1 MAIEPAVYDLTV
13 YRGTT
18 MDLTADV
25 EGLLITGGT
34 AVVECA
40 IPVTGSVDDDLNQLR
55 LTLTPTQTENAQPGR
70 YPYEAYVHL
79 PGGVIHMLL
88 MGHIT
93 IADGVIA

>member
-1 MAIEPAVYDLTV
+1 MAIEPALFDMTV

-18 MDLTADV
+18 LDLVADV
-25 EGLLITGGT
+25 EGLDLAGAS
-34 AVVECA
+34 AVVECML
-40 IPVTGSVDDDLNQLR
+40 PVSGSVTGQQLR
-55 LTLTPTQTENAQPGR
+55 LQMTPTQTENAAVGR

-93 IADGVIA
+93 VADGVLP